1 MSDAIIRLF
10 ILFTPNLLNITATDA
25 CVFRIEE
32 FLVAY
37 VFICKDTTLN
47 FIGVAWPSLIKEF
60 RSFSGESYTTSPEGS
75 EI

>member
-47 FIGVAWPSLIKEF
+47 FIGVA
-60 RSFSGESYTTSPEGS
+60 
-75 EI
+75 

>member
-32 FLVAY
+32 FLVVY
-37 VFICKDTTLN
+37 VFIYKDTTLN
-47 FIGVAWPSLIKEF
+47 SIGVA
-60 RSFSGESYTTSPEGS
+60 
-75 EI
+75 